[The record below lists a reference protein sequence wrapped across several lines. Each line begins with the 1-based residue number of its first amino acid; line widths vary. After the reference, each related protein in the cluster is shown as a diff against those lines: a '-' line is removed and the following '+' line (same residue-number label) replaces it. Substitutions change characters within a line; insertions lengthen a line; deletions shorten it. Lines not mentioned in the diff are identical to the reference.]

1 MLVDHAGV
9 AFVLTFERLPVRG
22 ERVRELSQPH
32 VRGRLAP
39 PPLGERRHQRH
50 RRRRVLQRRF
60 KVCRLG
66 VRHRTV
72 TQQFRAFARVPRR
85 EFLQTLRVRRVR
97 LLIVPVP
104 QRLARARLKMFHL
117 HARKVSRRRVSI
129 ALFHRSRGS
138 TRFRA
143 RAPART
149 VVRRSPFAVR
159 RSPFA
164 VRRSPSARPDPT
176 PSTPFVRE
184 RGRSRARVC
193 ARSLARSNAS
203 VACVSRRVATVFA
216 FAFRRDRATGCFDAR
231 SGVPAGR
238 HRATRWARSRKR
250 CWRDWRSEG
259 SRCRATATA
268 TATTTTTTRR
278 RSDDARTRTRTR
290 TRMGRERTSTRSC
303 REGGERKSIR
313 RTDRRITTT
322 KR

>member
-85 EFLQTLRVRRVR
+85 EFLQALRVRRVR

-104 QRLARARLKMFHL
+104 QRLARARLEIFHL
-117 HARKVSRRRVSI
+117 HARKVSRRRVST
-129 ALFHRSRGS
+129 ALPHRSRGS
-138 TRFRA
+138 TRFLPNA
-143 RAPART
+143 RPARN
-149 VVRRSPFAVR
+149 RRSPFAVR
-159 RSPFA
+159 PRDSIGRRRRPVRSRFA
-164 VRRSPSARPDPT
+164 RRARSRVRL
-176 PSTPFVRE
+176 
-184 RGRSRARVC
+184 GRSA
-193 ARSLARSNAS
+193 
-203 VACVSRRVATVFA
+203 SRRVGRSSRAFLSIRAARRFFFLLFA
-216 FAFRRDRATGCFDAR
+216 PPDRATRR
-231 SGVPAGR
+231 SGGRASGR
-238 HRATRWARSRKR
+238 HRATRWARSRR
-250 CWRDWRSEG
+250 RSGRDWRSEG
-259 SRCRATATA
+259 SRCRRTT
-268 TATTTTTTRR
+268 TATTATRR
-278 RSDDARTRTRTR
+278 RDDANARA
-290 TRMGRERTSTRSC
+290 RMGTGLKPRARARRRRRRRTSTRSC
-303 REGGERKSIR
+303 REGGGRRSIR